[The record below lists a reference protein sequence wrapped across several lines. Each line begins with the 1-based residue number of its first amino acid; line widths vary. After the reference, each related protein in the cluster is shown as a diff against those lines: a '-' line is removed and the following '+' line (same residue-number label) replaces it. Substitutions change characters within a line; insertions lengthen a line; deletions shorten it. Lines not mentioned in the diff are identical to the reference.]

1 MLPLQS
7 PDARVPG
14 SKRFQSRP
22 NPSDRCPLN
31 VYNGLISALALS
43 HLLRYAVSKLGF
55 STAFNCS
62 CKFQIF
68 TRPSSL
74 QLAARIPPP
83 IFTRRCSRCF
93 CLRSRRLP
101 LVLLSFSQICQNIQA
116 CKRSDNC
123 NDEFSVLRASYSQ
136 KSLQN
141 LFKKLI
147 YKVHNLS
154 ANDWT
159 AERWDYVVD
168 WYCGGCV
175 GKSAGRAC
183 VDQAAAGPLVW

>member
-14 SKRFQSRP
+14 SKRLQSRP
-22 NPSDRCPLN
+22 NPSDRWPLN
-31 VYNGLISALALS
+31 TYNGLMSALVLS

-55 STAFNCS
+55 STALNCS

-83 IFTRRCSRCF
+83 IF
-93 CLRSRRLP
+93 
-101 LVLLSFSQICQNIQA
+101 
-116 CKRSDNC
+116 
-123 NDEFSVLRASYSQ
+123 
-136 KSLQN
+136 
-141 LFKKLI
+141 
-147 YKVHNLS
+147 VHL

>member
-14 SKRFQSRP
+14 SKRLQSRP
-22 NPSDRCPLN
+22 NPSDRWPLN
-31 VYNGLISALALS
+31 AYNGLMSALALS

-55 STAFNCS
+55 STALNCS

-83 IFTRRCSRCF
+83 IFVH
-93 CLRSRRLP
+93 LNLEN
-101 LVLLSFSQICQNIQA
+101 LSYTNLSSQSIAKKNKYRKLWISKVIHGGYRA
-116 CKRSDNC
+116 AAP
-123 NDEFSVLRASYSQ
+123 RASYSQ

>member
-14 SKRFQSRP
+14 SKQLQSRP
-22 NPSDRCPLN
+22 NPSDRWPLN
-31 VYNGLISALALS
+31 AYNGLISALALS
-43 HLLRYAVSKLGF
+43 HLLRYAVSKLEF
-55 STAFNCS
+55 STALNCS

-83 IFTRRCSRCF
+83 IFVHLHTLF
-93 CLRSRRLP
+93 EKLK
-101 LVLLSFSQICQNIQA
+101 LLTMN
-116 CKRSDNC
+116 
-123 NDEFSVLRASYSQ
+123 
-136 KSLQN
+136 
-141 LFKKLI
+141 
-147 YKVHNLS
+147 S

-175 GKSAGRAC
+175 GKSAGQAC